1 MPKLEVTREELE
13 DLIQSVMLLRCD
25 LSVEPEMGQRLIN
38 LHVKLEETL
47 ELWINGGL
55 VEVPIPPHL
64 QGIGIA
70 AIHIEHPPHDEGVTR
85 GD

>member
-1 MPKLEVTREELE
+1 
-13 DLIQSVMLLRCD
+13 
-25 LSVEPEMGQRLIN
+25 MGQRLIN
-38 LHVKLEETL
+38 LHVKLEEAL

-70 AIHIEHPPHDEGVTR
+70 AIHIEHPPHDEGVGR
-85 GD
+85 G